1 MKVEQR
7 QKLREEQN
15 MVWRVEVGGKK
26 FYHRTVPTRG
36 AAEGLRNKLKLS
48 YDEVKTQKT
57 TTGKYLVLWRGRK

>member
-1 MKVEQR
+1 
-7 QKLREEQN
+7 